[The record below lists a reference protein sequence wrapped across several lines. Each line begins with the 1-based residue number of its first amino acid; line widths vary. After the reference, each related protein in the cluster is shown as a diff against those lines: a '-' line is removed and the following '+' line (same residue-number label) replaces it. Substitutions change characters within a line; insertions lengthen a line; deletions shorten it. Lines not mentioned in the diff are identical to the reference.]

1 MDRVPVDYMRR
12 DAVDCDKLF
21 DDSATKGAEMKKIG
35 IVIVGYG
42 YIGKIHTLAL
52 RQLPMIYPD
61 SASDFEL
68 VGICMRSKEKAKR
81 AAAEAGC
88 RSWYSDFENVLQDD
102 DVNVVDLV
110 TPNHLHLSMI
120 EGAIGKGKHVICE
133 KPLSVTRYEAREIV
147 NTVQHS
153 GVSLGMI
160 FNYRF
165 IPALMKAKEMID
177 KGLLGQIYN
186 FRGEYYHTGYQNP
199 ERPLTWRM
207 DIDKSGGGALVDMG
221 VHVIDL
227 VRHLLGD
234 YESVQAMTETYISK
248 RPVEKGSKEMGD
260 VSVEDAAW
268 LNVRLKSGARG
279 SIEVSRFA
287 TGTLDDLNLILYGEK
302 GALRFSLMD
311 ANFLYWFDSAVHQ
324 PDPGLAGWQRLE
336 TGQAYPGAKLPT
348 SRSIIG
354 WTRFHTENLYRFI
367 RSVKDNTAFLPN
379 ELDGY
384 EAQAVLEAAY
394 ESSASGSW
402 SKVKTWTELES

>member
-1 MDRVPVDYMRR
+1 
-12 DAVDCDKLF
+12 
-21 DDSATKGAEMKKIG
+21 
-35 IVIVGYG
+35 
-42 YIGKIHTLAL
+42 
-52 RQLPMIYPD
+52 
-61 SASDFEL
+61 
-68 VGICMRSKEKAKR
+68 
-81 AAAEAGC
+81 
-88 RSWYSDFENVLQDD
+88 
-102 DVNVVDLV
+102 
-110 TPNHLHLSMI
+110 
-120 EGAIGKGKHVICE
+120 
-133 KPLSVTRYEAREIV
+133 
-147 NTVQHS
+147 
-153 GVSLGMI
+153 
-160 FNYRF
+160 
-165 IPALMKAKEMID
+165 
-177 KGLLGQIYN
+177 
-186 FRGEYYHTGYQNP
+186 
-199 ERPLTWRM
+199 
-207 DIDKSGGGALVDMG
+207 
-221 VHVIDL
+221 
-227 VRHLLGD
+227 
-234 YESVQAMTETYISK
+234 
-248 RPVEKGSKEMGD
+248 MGD